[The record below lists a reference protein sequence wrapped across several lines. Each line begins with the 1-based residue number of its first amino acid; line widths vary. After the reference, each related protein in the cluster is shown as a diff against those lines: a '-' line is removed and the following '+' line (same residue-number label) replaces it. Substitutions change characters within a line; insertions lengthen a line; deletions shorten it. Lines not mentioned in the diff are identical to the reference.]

1 MTQMCKVAYVY
12 GLVQGVGFRYNTQIK
27 ATALGLNGYAR
38 NLDDGSVEVLA
49 CGEAQ
54 QVEALID
61 WLQQGGPRSA
71 RVDRVLVEPR
81 GVQALQGFTIRY

>member
-1 MTQMCKVAYVY
+1 MAQMCKVAYVY

-27 ATALGLNGYAR
+27 ATALGLNGYAC

-61 WLQQGGPRSA
+61 WLKQGGPRSA

-81 GVQALQGFTIRY
+81 GAQALQGFTIRY